1 MNTLDHAAVRV
12 APAPPDFADWTA
24 LLALLQRA
32 FAFMDGRIDPP
43 SSLTRMDAATLQAK
57 AHGEHL
63 ILAHHGAPGAA
74 PIIGCVFA
82 AARPDCVNL
91 GKLAVDEASRGRGI
105 ARRLVDAAAQFAQ
118 AQRRGALE
126 LQTRIELRENH
137 RAFEAMGFVK
147 VGETMHPGYQRPTSI
162 TMRKRLDADVS
173 RGMLSAP
180 A

>member
-43 SSLTRMDAATLQAK
+43 SSLTSMDAAALQTK
-57 AHGEHL
+57 AQGEHL
-63 ILAHHGAPGAA
+63 ILAHHGAAGSARLV
-74 PIIGCVFA
+74 GCVFA
-82 AARPDCVNL
+82 AARPDCVYL
-91 GKLAVDEASRGRGI
+91 GKLAVDEAWRGRGL
-105 ARRLVDAAAQFAQ
+105 ARRLVNAAAQFAQ
-118 AQRRGALE
+118 AQQRGALE

-137 RAFEAMGFVK
+137 LAFEAMGFVK
-147 VGETMHPGYQRPTSI
+147 AGESMHPGYSRATSI
-162 TMRKRLDADVS
+162 TMRKRLDANVAQ
-173 RGMLSAP
+173 GALSAP